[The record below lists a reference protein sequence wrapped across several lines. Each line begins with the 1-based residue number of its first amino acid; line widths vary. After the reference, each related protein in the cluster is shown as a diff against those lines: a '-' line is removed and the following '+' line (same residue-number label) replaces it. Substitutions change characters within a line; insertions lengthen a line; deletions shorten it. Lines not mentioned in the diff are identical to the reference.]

1 MDQHT
6 TTSER
11 IDELPLLVYWLKQ
24 MRVDVIIDSVLGP
37 PHGNWDGL
45 SYGEVALVFLTH
57 IVMQCTHFLSPVE
70 EWAAQHLTSLS
81 QALGKPVRAQDCTDD
96 RLAVVLSKVGNAQT
110 RPGDAIEAA
119 LGQHLIRAYALPTET
134 ARIDL
139 TTVAV
144 HHQPQDEE
152 GLMRFGYSKD
162 HRPDLRQ
169 FKAMLGTLDPV
180 GLPLATATLSGE
192 QADDPQ
198 YLPAWER
205 VVATLGRP
213 DFLVVGDCKLASLE
227 NRAYI
232 HHRGG
237 FYLTPL
243 PLTGQTPAELQAW
256 VLHPPAPPQ
265 AIRLPGQPA
274 HEPPVGQG
282 FEVEV
287 ACRWQDPHTH
297 AVVTWT
303 ERRLVVQSAAH
314 ARTQHASLHER
325 LAKAQAALIPLNAK
339 PASDRAELET
349 RSQAIVTRYR
359 VTDYLG
365 LSFRERVT
373 RHTRYVGCGRPGPH
387 RPPQIRETH
396 TWTVCVH
403 RRPAALARFERLAGW
418 RVYVTNTPAQRLS
431 LAGAVNCY
439 RQEWQPE
446 HGFHRL
452 KGGLLAITPLFL
464 RDEDRIRGLLMLLG
478 IALRVLTLTEFVA
491 RRDLATTA
499 EKLTGLYAGNPNRA
513 TTQPTAERLLKAFV
527 PITLYRHDTDTA
539 VWYEVTSLSPVQHR
553 ILQALGVP
561 ESVYAPPAA
570 PLIDS
575 G

>member
-1 MDQHT
+1 MGQHT

-11 IDELPLLVYWLKQ
+11 IDELPLLIHWLKQ

-37 PHGNWDGL
+37 PHGNWEGL

-57 IVMQCTHFLSPVE
+57 VVMRCTHFLSPVE

-96 RLAVVLSKVGNAQT
+96 RLAVVLTKVGEEQT
-110 RPGDAIEAA
+110 RPGDTIEAE

-139 TTVAV
+139 TSVAV
-144 HHQPQDEE
+144 HHQSQGEE
-152 GLMRFGYSKD
+152 GLMRFGHSKD

-169 FKAMLGTLDPV
+169 FKALLGTLDPV

-205 VVATLGRP
+205 LVAIIGRP

-227 NRAYI
+227 NRASI
-232 HHRGG
+232 HHAGG

-243 PLTGQTPAELQAW
+243 PMTGQTPAELQAW
-256 VLHPPAPPQ
+256 VLKPPVSPQ
-265 AIRLPGQPA
+265 VIRLPGQAA

-282 FEVEV
+282 FAVDV
-287 ACRWQDPHTH
+287 ACRWQDPHTQ
-297 AVVTWT
+297 AVVPWT
-303 ERRLVVQSAAH
+303 ERRLVVQSAAQTQTQRAGLH
-314 ARTQHASLHER
+314 AR
-325 LAKAQAALIPLNAK
+325 LAKAQTALTALNTK
-339 PASDRAELET
+339 PATDRADLET
-349 RSQAIVTRYR
+349 RARAILTRYR
-359 VTDYLG
+359 VSDYLR

-373 RHTRYVGCGRPGPH
+373 CRTHYVGRGRPGPQ
-387 RPPQIRETH
+387 RPQATIETR
-396 TWTVCVH
+396 TWTVTAR
-403 RRPAALARFERLAGW
+403 RRPAAIALFECLAGW

-431 LAGAVNCY
+431 VAGAVNCY

-464 RDEDRIRGLLMLLG
+464 RDEDRIRGLLVLLG

-491 RRDLATTA
+491 RRDLGTTG
-499 EKLTGLYAGNPNRA
+499 ETLTGLYAGNPNRA
-513 TTQPTAERLLKAFV
+513 TTQPTAERLLKAFD

-539 VWYEVTSLSPVQHR
+539 VWYEVTPLSPVQRR
-553 ILQALGVP
+553 ILQALAVP

>member
-1 MDQHT
+1 MEQHT

-11 IDELPLLVYWLKQ
+11 IDELPLLIYWLKQ
-24 MRVDVIIDSVLGP
+24 MRVDVIIDRVLGV
-37 PHGNWDGL
+37 PHGNWEGL

-57 IVMQCTHFLSPVE
+57 IVTRCTHFLNPVE
-70 EWAAQHLTSLS
+70 DWAAQHLTSLS

-96 RLAVVLSKVGNAQT
+96 RLAVVLSKLGNAQT
-110 RPGDAIEAA
+110 RPGEAIEAD

-152 GLMRFGYSKD
+152 GLMRFGHSKD

-169 FKAMLGTLDPV
+169 FKALLGTLDPV

-198 YLPAWER
+198 YIPAWER
-205 VVATLGRP
+205 LVVTIGRP

-227 NRAYI
+227 NRAHI
-232 HHRGG
+232 HQGDG

-256 VLHPPAPPQ
+256 VLEPPVPPQ
-265 AIRLPGQPA
+265 AIRLPGQAA

-282 FEVEV
+282 FEVDV
-287 ACRWQDPHTH
+287 ACRWQDPHTR

-314 ARTQHASLHER
+314 AQTQRTSLHDR
-325 LAKAQAALIPLNAK
+325 LAKAQAALTALHAK
-339 PASDRAELET
+339 PASDRAELERRT
-349 RSQAIVTRYR
+349 QAILTRYR
-359 VTDYLG
+359 VSAYLR
-365 LSFRERVT
+365 LSFGERVT
-373 RHTRYVGCGRPGPH
+373 RHTRSVGRGRPGPN
-387 RPPQIRETH
+387 RPTQTFETH
-396 TWTVCVH
+396 TWTVAVR
-403 RRPAALARFERLAGW
+403 RRPAAIAHYERLAGW

-464 RDEDRIRGLLMLLG
+464 RDANRIRGLLVLLG

-491 RRDLATTA
+491 RRDLAATGET
-499 EKLTGLYAGNPNRA
+499 LTGLYAGNPNRA
-513 TTQPTAERLLKAFV
+513 TAQPTAERLLKAFAD
-527 PITLYRHDTDTA
+527 ITLYCHDTQTK
-539 VWYEVTSLSPVQHR
+539 VWYEVTALSPLQRR
-553 ILQALGVP
+553 ILQALGIP
-561 ESVYAPPAA
+561 EIVYAPPTA
-570 PLIDS
+570 PLIES

>member
-1 MDQHT
+1 MGQHT

-11 IDELPLLVYWLKQ
+11 IDELPLLIYWLKQ

-37 PHGNWDGL
+37 PHGNWEGL
-45 SYGEVALVFLTH
+45 SYGELALVFITH
-57 IVMQCTHFLSPVE
+57 VVMRCTHFLSPVE
-70 EWAAQHLTSLS
+70 EWAAKHLTSLS

-96 RLAVVLSKVGNAQT
+96 RLAVVLSKVGEEQT
-110 RPGDAIEAA
+110 RPGAAIEAA
-119 LGQHLIRAYALPTET
+119 LGQHLIRAYALPAET

-139 TTVAV
+139 TTVSV
-144 HHQPQDEE
+144 HHQPQGEE
-152 GLMRFGYSKD
+152 GLMRFGHSKD

-169 FKAMLGTLDPV
+169 FKVLLGTLDPV

-205 VVATLGRP
+205 LVATLGQP

-227 NRAYI
+227 NRARI
-232 HHRGG
+232 HQGGG

-243 PLTGQTPAELQAW
+243 PMTGQTPTELQAW
-256 VLHPPAPPQ
+256 VLKPPVSPQ
-265 AIRLPGQPA
+265 AIRLPGQVA

-282 FEVEV
+282 FEVDV
-287 ACRWQDPHTH
+287 VCRWQDPHTH

-314 ARTQHASLHER
+314 AQTQRTGLHAR
-325 LAKAQAALIPLNAK
+325 LAKAQTALSALKAK
-339 PASDRAELET
+339 PATDRAELET
-349 RSQAIVTRYR
+349 QAQAILTRYR
-359 VTDYLG
+359 VTDYLR
-365 LSFRERVT
+365 LRFRERVT
-373 RHTRYVGCGRPGPH
+373 CRTRYVGRGRPGPH
-387 RPPQIRETH
+387 RPQATVETH
-396 TWTVCVH
+396 TWTVTAR
-403 RRPAALARFERLAGW
+403 RRPAALARCEHMAGW

-431 LAGAVNCY
+431 LVGAVNCY

-452 KGGLLAITPLFL
+452 KGGLVAITPLFV
-464 RDEDRIRGLLMLLG
+464 RDENRIRGLLVLLG

-491 RRDLATTA
+491 RRDLAA
-499 EKLTGLYAGNPNRA
+499 GGEKLPGLYAGNPNRA
-513 TTQPTAERLLKAFV
+513 TGQPTAERLLKAFAD
-527 PITLYRHDTDTA
+527 ITLYCHETETT
-539 VWYEVTSLSPVQHR
+539 VWYEVTPLSPVQRR
-553 ILQALGVP
+553 ILQAVGVP